1 MAAQRGLSL
10 RRVSSSA
17 IVATDPALLRRILQN
32 FISNALRYTRQGK
45 VLVGCRRR
53 GQQLLIEVWD
63 TGCGIPDDQ
72 HGVIF
77 EEFKRVGQADPQV
90 APGLGLGLAIVD
102 RMARLLGHPVRL
114 RSWPGRGSV
123 FSVQVPCGD
132 PLAAVQ
138 APGGSG
144 RTAPNSLAGK
154 VVLCI
159 DNEPAVLA
167 AARGL
172 LEGWSCRVLTAT
184 SASGALAELAASS
197 AMPDVILLDY
207 HLEGSLTGFEAISE
221 IVSLL
226 GRAPPTILVTA
237 NYTDEVREAASARGY
252 PVLNKPVKPGALRAL
267 IAQTLSDARPRQAG

>member
-1 MAAQRGLSL
+1 
-10 RRVSSSA
+10 
-17 IVATDPALLRRILQN
+17 
-32 FISNALRYTRQGK
+32 
-45 VLVGCRRR
+45 
-53 GQQLLIEVWD
+53 
-63 TGCGIPDDQ
+63 
-72 HGVIF
+72 
-77 EEFKRVGQADPQV
+77 
-90 APGLGLGLAIVD
+90 VD